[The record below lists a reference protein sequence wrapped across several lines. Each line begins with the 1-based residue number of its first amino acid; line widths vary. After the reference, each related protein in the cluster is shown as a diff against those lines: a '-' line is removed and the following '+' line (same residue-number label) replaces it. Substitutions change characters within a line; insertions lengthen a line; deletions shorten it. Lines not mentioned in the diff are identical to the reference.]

1 MIMSRV
7 EKLELEKYNYQKQIE
22 ELHIYEPDEIWY
34 MQERERLEYLIAC
47 IEDEIERELRINEE
61 EANVSMA
68 FLIALYALVITGLAI
83 LIFT

>member
-22 ELHIYEPDEIWY
+22 ELHIYEPDETWY

>member
-1 MIMSRV
+1 MSRV

-22 ELHIYEPDEIWY
+22 ELHIYEPDETWY